1 LSDSAGTVIAE
12 SRAKVNQRGGFVVKK
27 VVLADD
33 CPVLRA
39 GLRSVLE
46 GSGEFAVEAE
56 VDNPSALL
64 RTAREIKPDIIVV
77 DAVLARDSS
86 LTVIEEL
93 RSDVPQSSVLVF
105 SGRDEARA
113 VRRALRAGAVGYL
126 LKSGSTDEILGAARL
141 IASGKSYLSPD
152 ISDHLVNAIIEE
164 DESETA
170 LSGLTRRERDE
181 QARHSQ
187 DLEVGAFRVRSGCAR
202 PLVASPQTSC
212 ATDSSGAPRR

>member
-105 SGRDEARA
+105 
-113 VRRALRAGAVGYL
+113 RR
-126 LKSGSTDEILGAARL
+126 T
-141 IASGKSYLSPD
+141 
-152 ISDHLVNAIIEE
+152 
-164 DESETA
+164 
-170 LSGLTRRERDE
+170 
-181 QARHSQ
+181 
-187 DLEVGAFRVRSGCAR
+187 
-202 PLVASPQTSC
+202 
-212 ATDSSGAPRR
+212 